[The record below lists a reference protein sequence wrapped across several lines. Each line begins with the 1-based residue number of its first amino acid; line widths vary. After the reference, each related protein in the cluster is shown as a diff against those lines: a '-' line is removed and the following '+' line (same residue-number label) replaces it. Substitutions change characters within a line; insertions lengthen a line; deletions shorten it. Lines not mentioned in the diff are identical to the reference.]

1 MPLTFPRNL
10 ERLRGE
16 AMNISVISFTLS
28 GIRLSQRLAKVWN
41 GEKLELFTKCTA
53 YADENAAYP
62 VQYVEESISRWAGK
76 QIQERNILL
85 FIGACGI
92 AVRSIAPH
100 LTDKMHDSP
109 VLVMDEKGEYVIP
122 ILSGHLGGANEI
134 AMEIARAIG
143 AEPVI
148 TTATDI
154 NHRFAVDLFAKR
166 NGLFVV
172 NREGIAKVSSKVLT
186 GKDITISI
194 EPGHIREGCGLPEG
208 VHAVPYPPER
218 FVDIVVTSEEKNF
231 DTAILLR
238 PKEHVIGM
246 GCRRG
251 KEADQIEALIQ
262 HSMKELHIRT
272 EQLLALA
279 SIDCKKDEQGFLS
292 WSRKNHVP
300 FITYTAEQLKDLKGE
315 FKASTFVLAATGVD
329 NVCERAALK
338 GCGNSGKLIYG
349 KHAEDGMTIA
359 IAKREWSVRFDE
371 E

>member
-1 MPLTFPRNL
+1 
-10 ERLRGE
+10 
-16 AMNISVISFTLS
+16 MNISVISFTLS
-28 GIRLSQRLAKVWN
+28 GISLSQRLANAWS
-41 GEKLELFTKCTA
+41 GEELELFTKCTA
-53 YADENAAYP
+53 CDDENTGAP
-62 VQYVEESISRWAGK
+62 VQYVEESTEEWVGK
-76 QIQERNILL
+76 QMQERNILL

-134 AMEIARAIG
+134 AMKVARKIG

-154 NHRFAVDLFAKR
+154 NHKFAVDLFAKR

-172 NREGIAKVSSKVLT
+172 NREGIAKVSAKVLV

-194 EPGHIREGCGLPEG
+194 ETGHIREGCRLPEG
-208 VHAVPYPPER
+208 VHVVPYPPEQ
-218 FVDIVVTSEEKNF
+218 FVDIVVTAEEKNF
-231 DTAILLR
+231 DSAILLR
-238 PKEHVIGM
+238 PKEYVIGM
-246 GCRRG
+246 GCRRE
-251 KEADQIEALIQ
+251 KEADKIEALILR
-262 HSMKELHIRT
+262 SMEELGIRT
-272 EQLLALA
+272 EQLLVLA

-292 WSRKNHVP
+292 WSRKNHLP
-300 FITYTAEQLKDLKGE
+300 FFTYTAEQLRDLKGE
-315 FKASTFVLAATGVD
+315 FQASPFVLATTGVD

-338 GCGNSGKLIYG
+338 GCGNSGKIIYG

>member
-1 MPLTFPRNL
+1 
-10 ERLRGE
+10 
-16 AMNISVISFTLS
+16 MNISVISFTLS
-28 GIRLSQRLAKVWN
+28 GIRFSQKLADS
-41 GEKLELFTKCTA
+41 LENSWKREYAGLQRNIVVDDIILFTKCSAWSDAETIFSA
-53 YADENAAYP
+53 
-62 VQYVEESISRWAGK
+62 QYVEESISEWAGK
-76 QIQERNILL
+76 QMQEKNILL

-134 AMEIARAIG
+134 AVEIAGTIG
-143 AEPVI
+143 AAPVI

-154 NHRFAVDLFAKR
+154 NRKFPVDLFAKR

-172 NREGIAKVSSKVLT
+172 NKEGIAQVSSKILA

-194 EPGHIREGCGLPEG
+194 ESGHIREGCRLPEG
-208 VHAVPYPPER
+208 VHMVSYPPEQ
-218 FVDIVVTSEEKNF
+218 FVDIVVTAEEKNF
-231 DTAILLR
+231 DTAVLLR
-238 PKEHVIGM
+238 PKEYVIGM
-246 GCRRG
+246 GCRRE
-251 KEADQIEALIQ
+251 KEADKIEALILR
-262 HSMKELHIRT
+262 SMKELDIRT

-292 WSRKNHVP
+292 WRRKNNLP
-300 FITYTAEQLKDLKGE
+300 FFTYTAEQLKDLKGE
-315 FKASTFVLAATGVD
+315 FQASPFVLATTGVD

-338 GCGNSGKLIYG
+338 GCGDGGKLIYG

>member
-1 MPLTFPRNL
+1 
-10 ERLRGE
+10 
-16 AMNISVISFTLS
+16 MNISAISFTRN
-28 GIRLSQRLAKVWN
+28 GIRLSERLA
-41 GEKLELFTKCTA
+41 GSLENLWKKECADPQRNMELDNIMLFTKCTA
-53 YADENAAYP
+53 YADENAAHP
-62 VQYVEESISRWAGK
+62 VQYVAESTGEWAGK
-76 QIQERNILL
+76 QMREKNILL

-92 AVRSIAPH
+92 AVRSIAPY

-109 VLVMDEKGEYVIP
+109 VLVMDENGEYVIP

-134 AMEIARAIG
+134 AMEIAG
-143 AEPVI
+143 AVGAKPVI

-154 NHRFAVDLFAKR
+154 NHKFAVDLFAER

-172 NREGIAKVSSKVLT
+172 NKEGIAKVSSKVLA

-194 EPGHIREGCGLPEG
+194 EPVHICEGCRLPEG
-208 VHAVPYPPER
+208 VHMVSYPPEQ
-218 FVDIVVTSEEKNF
+218 FVDIVVTSEEKKF

-238 PKEHVIGM
+238 PKEYVIGM

-251 KEADQIEALIQ
+251 KEVDKIEALIL
-262 HSMKELHIRT
+262 HSMEESDIRM
-272 EQLLALA
+272 EQILALA

-292 WSRKNHVP
+292 WSRKNHLP
-300 FITYTAEQLKDLKGE
+300 FITYTVEQLRDLKGE
-315 FKASTFVLAATGVD
+315 FQASPFVMATTGVD

-338 GCGNSGKLIYG
+338 GCGNGGKLIYG

-359 IAKREWSVRFDE
+359 IAKREWGVRFDE